1 MAGTAFG
8 KVGLREDVLDPGDG
22 TYFSL
27 VVDVLKL
34 VHLVGL
40 INNSIAFFKV
50 NQLVFLAVLLK
61 GIRSGIINIIILR
74 LILWCLRWQSCLLL
88 GLRRVGGFRSLD
100 FLDHFICW
108 RISNL
113 AVLLLRLLLQL
124 LRSSSRRLDSLLSW
138 TYSLL
143 LVLIS
148 RLQVRQQIL
157 HQWVQSLLILLL
169 ILVLLLLLWKL
180 VANELI
186 GFISWL

>member
-74 LILWCLRWQSCLLL
+74 LIL
-88 GLRRVGGFRSLD
+88 
-100 FLDHFICW
+100 
-108 RISNL
+108 
-113 AVLLLRLLLQL
+113 
-124 LRSSSRRLDSLLSW
+124 
-138 TYSLL
+138 
-143 LVLIS
+143 
-148 RLQVRQQIL
+148 
-157 HQWVQSLLILLL
+157 
-169 ILVLLLLLWKL
+169 
-180 VANELI
+180 
-186 GFISWL
+186 